1 MRTQFD
7 VSCFLPFLALVAD
20 RGDLFR
26 LVEQIEGLFRFL
38 FRDKPG
44 PITTKA
50 GEYLTPNLAAV
61 FREVEEKGLEPKE
74 DDKQSDFL
82 YALID
87 FLKKVPQVKMTL
99 AFEPSI
105 SFVDRLNLAITKAAG
120 KKIILDIKVDP
131 RIVAGALFEY
141 QGKYFDGSM
150 QKPIE
155 AFVERKRSSE
165 KGAGEALYAAK

>member
-38 FRDKPG
+38 FRDRPG
-44 PITTKA
+44 AISTKA

-61 FREVEEKGLEPKE
+61 FRDIEEKGLEPKD

-87 FLKKVPQVKMTL
+87 YLKKVPQVKMAL

-105 SFVDRLNLAITKAAG
+105 NFVDRLNLSITRAAG

-131 RIVAGALFEY
+131 RIVAGAQFEY

-150 QKPIE
+150 QKGVELFIE
-155 AFVERKRSSE
+155 RTKKA
-165 KGAGEALYAAK
+165 AGEKLNAAN